1 MGFSLR
7 GREGTALVA
16 ETHSKLPRP
25 VPAPPEWRT
34 PARLCRVDFPAMGT
48 MVSLL
53 LPTPRAASGTAAV
66 RALFAGWEGTLSR
79 FRPDS
84 ELSYLNRRAGETV
97 AVGALLFEV
106 IATALVAAR
115 ASGGLYDPTLLR
127 QIEGLGYDRS
137 FESLPSRLAPAST
150 PVLRA
155 GGGWRGVYLEPA
167 SRRVTLPTGVGLDL
181 GGIAKGMAVDAALA
195 RLAALGAAPAMVNA
209 GGDLAVSGLPPDGD
223 AWTVAIPCPN
233 AGDDYVLPLHHGAVA
248 TSGVARRHWRQGAE
262 ARHHLLDPRT
272 GLPSASGLWSVTVV
286 AARCTQAEAAVKV
299 AFVLGPDAGARFL
312 DQQGLAEYL
321 IEKSGGYA
329 TASATVAW
337 ASAARWVMRAAK
349 AGIW

>member
-1 MGFSLR
+1 M
-7 GREGTALVA
+7 VA

-34 PARLCRVDFPAMGT
+34 PAGLCRVDFPAMGT

-106 IATALVAAR
+106 IATALAAAR

-137 FESLPSRLAPAST
+137 FESLPSHTTPAVT
-150 PVLRA
+150 GTLRA
-155 GGGWRGVYLEPA
+155 GGWRGVYLEPA
-167 SRRVTLPTGVGLDL
+167 SRRVTLPAGVGLDL

-209 GGDLAVSGLPPDGD
+209 GGDLAVRGLPPDGD
-223 AWTVAIPCPN
+223 AWMVAI
-233 AGDDYVLPLHHGAVA
+233 ARREGGGDHLLPLHHGAVA

-272 GLPSASGLWSVTVV
+272 GLPAASGLWSVTVV
-286 AARCTQAEAAVKV
+286 AARCTQAEAAAKV
-299 AFVLGPDAGARFL
+299 AFVLGPGTGARFL
-312 DQQGLAEYL
+312 DRQGLAGLFIGED
-321 IEKSGGYA
+321 GRQRRAG
-329 TASATVAW
+329 AW
-337 ASAARWVMRAAK
+337 PALMGDMEESDE
-349 AGIW
+349 

>member
-34 PARLCRVDFPAMGT
+34 PAGLCRVDFPAMGT
-48 MVSLL
+48 TVSLL
-53 LPTPRAASGTAAV
+53 LPTPRAAAGTAAV

-84 ELSYLNRRAGETV
+84 ELSYLNQRAGETV
-97 AVGALLFEV
+97 VVGALLFEV
-106 IATALVAAR
+106 IATALAAAR

-137 FESLPSRLAPAST
+137 FESLPSHTTPAVT
-150 PVLRA
+150 GTLRA

-167 SRRVTLPTGVGLDL
+167 SRRVTLPAGVGLDL

-195 RLAALGAAPAMVNA
+195 RLAALGIALAMVNA
-209 GGDLAVSGLPPDGD
+209 GGDLAVRGLPPDGD

-272 GLPSASGLWSVTVV
+272 GLPAASGLWSVTVV
-286 AARCTQAEAAVKV
+286 AARCTQAEAAAKV
-299 AFVLGPDAGARFL
+299 AFVLGPGAGARFL
-312 DQQGLAEYL
+312 DRQGLAGLFMAED
-321 IEKSGGYA
+321 G
-329 TASATVAW
+329 
-337 ASAARWVMRAAK
+337 RRRRAGSWPVPTGAMEESDE
-349 AGIW
+349 